1 MRRRAAKTTHVTGAV
16 AYDTSDEIGQVLP
29 FRRARRVDIS
39 HPRSFNDARR
49 IGDLLKRGSVVIVVL
64 HEADANLASRIRD
77 FAFGLVSGREGG
89 VAQAGHGILVLT
101 PPGVEMSG
109 VEALSPNP

>member
-1 MRRRAAKTTHVTGAV
+1 VTGAV
-16 AYDTSDEIGQVLP
+16 AYDSSDQVGQVLP
-29 FRRARRVDIS
+29 FRRPMRVDIS

-49 IGDLLKRGSVVIVVL
+49 IGDVLKRGSVVVIVL

-77 FAFGLVSGREGG
+77 FAFGLVAGREGG

-109 VEALSPNP
+109 MESLRPSS